1 MFSLFLV
8 RLVLAVVVC
17 GLASGPRSSCIAG
30 GGGVLVGLAAVVV
43 YRGVASVEQGARG
56 WCMRRAGACGWL
68 VWLVQHAHGGA
79 GPFFS
84 AFFFAL
90 FVWNVQALGRRRVE
104 WSR

>member
-1 MFSLFLV
+1 M
-8 RLVLAVVVC
+8 
-17 GLASGPRSSCIAG
+17 
-30 GGGVLVGLAAVVV
+30 LVGLAAVVV

-84 AFFFAL
+84 AFFFC
-90 FVWNVQALGRRRVE
+90 FVRVERAGPRASKGRMVEVTRYSLLVTHSLTLGRI
-104 WSR
+104 